1 MTIPP
6 VPSFAS
12 SPILQVIFGAIIVA
26 LFATTSFAQNAELR
40 QRTAVP
46 TTGAN
51 GSSRLENDPVLPRVG
66 KLDPIRTVSDFASP
80 EMLRF
85 KNSLLG
91 AIDERLGAPYVFGAT
106 GPRYYDCSGFVWS
119 AFQDVGISFERGSAR
134 SLWAKFATG
143 NRSERYKFG
152 TLVFFSGI
160 SHVGIVVDE
169 KGFYHASKSHG
180 VTYSPFNEYW
190 LDRIDGFREIKSR
203 AAEQAE

>member
-1 MTIPP
+1 M
-6 VPSFAS
+6 
-12 SPILQVIFGAIIVA
+12 
-26 LFATTSFAQNAELR
+26 FATTSFAQVGEQR
-40 QRTAVP
+40 QRSVVS
-46 TTGAN
+46 TTDAN
-51 GSSRLENDPVLPRVG
+51 GSWRLENNPLLPRAG
-66 KLDPIRTVSDFASP
+66 KLDPVRTVSEFASP

-85 KNSLLG
+85 KNLLLG

-134 SLWAKFATG
+134 TLWAKFAPVTG
-143 NRSERYKFG
+143 SEKYKFG

-190 LDRIDGFREIKSR
+190 LDRIDGFREIKPRS
-203 AAEQAE
+203 AEQAE

>member
-6 VPSFAS
+6 VSSFARP
-12 SPILQVIFGAIIVA
+12 PIQVIFAAIIIA
-26 LFATTSFAQNAELR
+26 MFATTSFAQDAEVR
-40 QRTAVP
+40 QRTAVS
-46 TTGAN
+46 TTGVS

-66 KLDPIRTVSDFASP
+66 KLDPIKTVSEFASP

-85 KNSLLG
+85 KNLLLG

-106 GPRYYDCSGFVWS
+106 GPRSYDCSGFVWS

-134 SLWAKFATG
+134 SLWAKFAPATG
-143 NRSERYKFG
+143 SERYKFG

-160 SHVGIVVDE
+160 RHVGIVVDE

-180 VTYSPFNEYW
+180 VTYSAFNEYW
-190 LDRIDGFREIKSR
+190 LDRVDGFREIKPR